1 MTTFPK
7 HVVLY
12 SESVGKYA
20 NFSAGDPIQVNGKQ
34 AWSPFS
40 RFEVRQSTNHPT
52 MVHLRSSYNN
62 KYLQLNPD
70 NGYIYPSS
78 ISPIEDQTKVASTL
92 FIPEFS
98 ATDGTF
104 SLLLVL
110 RGLYIKCYNNGS
122 VYCLRAISP
131 TSADP
136 NCIFKFT
143 DWQSLV
149 MLPQHLSFKGDN
161 GSYLGL
167 LPESGAAMRFQIDD
181 TANKTIAHELVAL
194 PDGTVRVKNA
204 SKGAFWRLKPG
215 SSDGYILAD
224 DVTTTTD
231 PTKGSVFKPYK
242 VSNKVIALRNMENQL
257 YCKRYTGEPKNSL
270 SAKDSEIT
278 GYAKLA
284 LTELV
289 TSRTI
294 HDLKFNISIGW
305 IYNKTEDVTLNGEG
319 QVVTNETGQT
329 RVIDSKIY
337 YKDTKTTTTLTSTAT
352 SALKLGPTV
361 TIQPDQIPVIT
372 DSSKIAMSDPFQKS
386 CVWGEPTTQNSD
398 QYKHHS
404 ITLPPWTMVTV
415 QLKANIATCYT
426 PFAYTRHDVLD
437 EVTGQQPETHVMD
450 DGDYYCTNYFDFT
463 FHDSDPQPI
472 TKKN

>member
-1 MTTFPK
+1 
-7 HVVLY
+7 
-12 SESVGKYA
+12 KYA

-40 RFEVRQSTNHPT
+40 RFEVRPSVNHPT

-62 KYLQLNPD
+62 KFLQLNPD
-70 NGYIYPSS
+70 NDFIYPSS

-104 SLLLVL
+104 SLLLVP
-110 RGLYIKCYNNGS
+110 RGLYVKCYNNGS

-131 TSADP
+131 TSTDP

-149 MLPQHLSFKGDN
+149 TLPKHLSFKGDN

-167 LPESGAAMRFQIDD
+167 LPESGAAVRFQIDD

-194 PDGTVRVKNA
+194 PDGTH
-204 SKGAFWRLKPG
+204 S
-215 SSDGYILAD
+215 
-224 DVTTTTD
+224 
-231 PTKGSVFKPYK
+231 
-242 VSNKVIALRNMENQL
+242 
-257 YCKRYTGEPKNSL
+257 
-270 SAKDSEIT
+270 
-278 GYAKLA
+278 
-284 LTELV
+284 
-289 TSRTI
+289 
-294 HDLKFNISIGW
+294 
-305 IYNKTEDVTLNGEG
+305 
-319 QVVTNETGQT
+319 
-329 RVIDSKIY
+329 
-337 YKDTKTTTTLTSTAT
+337 

-372 DSSKIAMSDPFQKS
+372 NSSKIAMSDPFQKS
-386 CVWGEPTTQNSD
+386 YVWGEPTTQNSD

-415 QLKANIATCYT
+415 QLKANIATCYA